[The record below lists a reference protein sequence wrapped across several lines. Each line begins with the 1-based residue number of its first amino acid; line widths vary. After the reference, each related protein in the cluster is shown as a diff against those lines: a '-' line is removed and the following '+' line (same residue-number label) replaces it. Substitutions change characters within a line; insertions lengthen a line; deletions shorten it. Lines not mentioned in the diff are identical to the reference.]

1 MFFLIVYQF
10 SFVHDYLLGGFLTI
24 QHHPTLVSLIG
35 FWRTNFSKK
44 ILGKHPRKSRK
55 AGIQHRNKRIV
66 QWLAT
71 TFPFGLNYG
80 DPNVLI

>member
-1 MFFLIVYQF
+1 MVFLIVYQF
-10 SFVHDYLLGGFLTI
+10 SFVHDYLLGGFLAI
-24 QHHPTLVSLIG
+24 QHHPTLVILIG
-35 FWRTNFSKK
+35 FWRTHFLNIS
-44 ILGKHPRKSRK
+44 LREHPRKSRK

-71 TFPFGLNYG
+71 RFPFGLNYG